1 MKGVT
6 MKLDGAAALVTGAS
20 RGLGE
25 ELAVALARKGVKVVL
40 VARDAKELSRVQS
53 RIESEGGT
61 AFVVAAD
68 VADKDSVYRVAGAA
82 AAAAG
87 PIDLLVHNAGT
98 LGPVPLELL
107 LDTDC
112 EDLERAFAVNVLGPF
127 RLTKAIAGAMA
138 LRGRGTVVGVTTDAA
153 VNAYETWGAY
163 GVTKAALE
171 HLLRSFAA
179 ELGKQG
185 VRFLAVDPGEMDTV
199 MHRDALPD
207 ADPATLSK
215 PSAIAARLVALL
227 ERPERD
233 ANGGGATRYARAEL
247 GGAS

>member
-1 MKGVT
+1 MKIEGT
-6 MKLDGAAALVTGAS
+6 AALVTGAS

-25 ELAVALARKGVKVVL
+25 ELAVALARKGAKVVL
-40 VARDAKELSRVQS
+40 VARDEKELSRVRA
-53 RIESEGGT
+53 RITSEGGS
-61 AFVVAAD
+61 AFAVAAD
-68 VADKDSVYRVAGAA
+68 VADKDAVYRVAGAA
-82 AAAAG
+82 AAAVG

-107 LDTDC
+107 LDTAC

-138 LRGRGTVVGVTTDAA
+138 LRGHGTIVGVTTDAA

-171 HLLRSFAA
+171 HLLRSFDA

-185 VRFLAVDPGEMDTV
+185 VRFIAVDPGEMDTV

-207 ADPATLSK
+207 ADPSTLAK
-215 PSAIAARLVALL
+215 PAAIAARLVALL
-227 ERPERD
+227 EAD
-233 ANGGGATRYARAEL
+233 QANDPKRFVRAEL
-247 GGAS
+247 GGGS